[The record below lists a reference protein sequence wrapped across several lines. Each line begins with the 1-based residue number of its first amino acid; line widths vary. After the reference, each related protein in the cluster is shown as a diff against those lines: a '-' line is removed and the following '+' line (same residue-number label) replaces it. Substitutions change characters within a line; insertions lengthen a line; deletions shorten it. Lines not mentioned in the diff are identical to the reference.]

1 MNAITENVSVMSGN
15 LSGFS
20 STLNG
25 LPVDSLVDN
34 LNSMSANLRQLSLQ
48 LNDRNSTLGQLMNDR
63 ELYDN
68 INSAVSSLDS
78 LLIDVKKNPKRYI
91 SIKLL

>member
-1 MNAITENVSVMSGN
+1 
-15 LSGFS
+15 
-20 STLNG
+20 
-25 LPVDSLVDN
+25 
-34 LNSMSANLRQLSLQ
+34 
-48 LNDRNSTLGQLMNDR
+48 MNDR

-91 SIKLL
+91 SIKTFYDMTLSGVI

>member
-1 MNAITENVSVMSGN
+1 MSGN

-78 LLIDVKKNPKRYI
+78 PL
-91 SIKLL
+91 

>member
-1 MNAITENVSVMSGN
+1 MLFRS

>member
-1 MNAITENVSVMSGN
+1 MSGN